1 MNVGTHSSVFRLMY
15 SVLRINC
22 PNHVREPYA
31 CMTRKFSLNGL
42 VDVPFHY
49 ITHPLDDS
57 VILIH

>member
-1 MNVGTHSSVFRLMY
+1 MHDASGRDEVHANRMV
-15 SVLRINC
+15 
-22 PNHVREPYA
+22 
-31 CMTRKFSLNGL
+31 KFSLNGL